1 MAILG
6 FFLIFLITS
15 FTTSKLI
22 FLDPSDFFKYFK
34 YFENLHALAICVIF
48 LGLMLERSMNK
59 LVLTYRTADDAAVEQ
74 LVKAAF
80 RMANSF
86 VSCSAVHE
94 VLTRVGVSA
103 KILRKNKIMVK
114 FLNPVEILA
123 NDDPSYAYSW
133 IDPGFFDLYTV
144 IRDSAILNRCRTLSA
159 MEGGSGI
166 KEMN

>member
-6 FFLIFLITS
+6 FSLIFLITS

-123 NDDPSYAYSW
+123 NDDPSTHT
-133 IDPGFFDLYTV
+133 PGS
-144 IRDSAILNRCRTLSA
+144 IRVFSTNTQLFATQRSVTDAGHCRRWK
-159 MEGGSGI
+159 EGRA
-166 KEMN
+166 